1 MLTMHSH
8 HWNWRLPSFPHLTWD
23 TQNLTRKLEDGSK
36 IWSHF
41 STIWSLSSL
50 FLKVLTHS
58 VSSVTQ
64 LCPILS
70 DPMNYIVRQ
79 ASLSI
84 TSSWSLLKHMSI
96 ESVMPSKH
104 LTFCHPFLL
113 LPAILPSI
121 RIFSNELAVC
131 IRWPKNCSFSFS
143 ISPSNKYSFRT
154 DFF

>member
-23 TQNLTRKLEDGSK
+23 TQNLTRKLQDGSK

-70 DPMNYIVRQ
+70 DPMNYSTPGFPVHHQFLEFAQTHVHRVSDAIQ
-79 ASLSI
+79 ASHLLSPL
-84 TSSWSLLKHMSI
+84 SS
-96 ESVMPSKH
+96 
-104 LTFCHPFLL
+104 
-113 LPAILPSI
+113 PARNPTQHQDL
-121 RIFSNELAVC
+121 FQWVGCLHQVT
-131 IRWPKNCSFSFS
+131 K
-143 ISPSNKYSFRT
+143 KL
-154 DFF
+154 